1 MANSRCVERSRK
13 KLGTLTLHLEID
25 PCYRPRANAQT
36 FLLAGHET
44 TSTATTWTLFAL
56 AQKHEIQTKLRNE
69 LREARRKA
77 LAEGRDELDSRE
89 LDALP
94 YLDAVC
100 VRFSPLIDLL

>member
-1 MANSRCVERSRK
+1 MGGRYSPRARSR
-13 KLGTLTLHLEID
+13 T
-25 PCYRPRANAQT
+25 QT

-56 AQKHEIQTKLRNE
+56 AQKHDIQTKLRKE

-100 VRFSPLIDLL
+100 VRLPPAFWPLCFSGNRN